1 LSAVASAD
9 TPRVT
14 PLVRRVWHATR
25 LACTAEAL
33 LLGAGLALLTLAAA
47 WSSGAGFGWTAL
59 GLALMAGTVFGTAW
73 RIEQRPQLHGVACG
87 VDEGLRLGGALVTA
101 FESEQSGADGSLVR
115 LLSLRVRSRVRVVA
129 ALRAALPNSL
139 PFLAAPLLGTVVLL
153 SVRSGGEE
161 RPPPATFLAPALGAM
176 ADALAEAKRMG
187 FEDVASGLTSQEDAS
202 LLADLEREA
211 RALAK
216 KCERSLP
223 VSEAGSAQGQR
234 LAEQLDRMEQQ
245 LEQRL
250 ARTDPDPA
258 EASPQAGGMQRR
270 EAPRRALER
279 ALAHL
284 DSARHAL
291 GAAGMSAPS
300 GAQPPRG
307 SGALGAA
314 DEAADGAGADNS
326 GRSLASGGESGTISP
341 SPTTADPNVES
352 APGTSPQTGGL
363 SGAGIWPARHRELVR
378 AWARTLEA
386 EERERSDD

>member
-1 LSAVASAD
+1 MASAN

-33 LLGAGLALLTLAAA
+33 LLGAGLSLLTLAAA

-73 RIEQRPQLHGVACG
+73 RIEQRPQLHGVARG

-161 RPPPATFLAPALGAM
+161 PPPPATFLAPALGAM

-211 RALAK
+211 RA
-216 KCERSLP
+216 
-223 VSEAGSAQGQR
+223 G
-234 LAEQLDRMEQQ
+234 
-245 LEQRL
+245 
-250 ARTDPDPA
+250 
-258 EASPQAGGMQRR
+258 
-270 EAPRRALER
+270 
-279 ALAHL
+279 
-284 DSARHAL
+284 
-291 GAAGMSAPS
+291 
-300 GAQPPRG
+300 
-307 SGALGAA
+307 A
-314 DEAADGAGADNS
+314 DE
-326 GRSLASGGESGTISP
+326 I
-341 SPTTADPNVES
+341 VKK
-352 APGTSPQTGGL
+352 
-363 SGAGIWPARHRELVR
+363 ARQQI
-378 AWARTLEA
+378 EA
-386 EERERSDD
+386 EKVQALQDIRDQVVDLAVEITKQIVDKAVDREDHLRIAAEMIPRVKDM